1 MIIIVLRFFLF
12 CLSTYGYRIYIE
24 RKFGYP
30 SKLSLIVIFCA
41 NIIVLYIASLL
52 GFLSGTAIAMFL
64 IGLLLFSVNLFRH
77 KNDSKIRLFSL
88 DLTRIWMV
96 GYFLIFS
103 VILLQSSLV
112 HYDNFSH
119 WAVIVKYLITEASLP
134 TAATGIISFTSYP
147 IGSSLFVYYVTLIV
161 GYHEGVMLLGQFML
175 IIAALY
181 SLFSVIR
188 DSSRTLMTSSLF
200 LTIALFNYF
209 NIAIRMNNL
218 LVDFLLPLLALAAV
232 SGIYV
237 LRKNFLLSSI
247 HTILLLSVLA
257 IVKNSGLF
265 FVVIVLL
272 YYLYTSIK
280 NFNKEQS
287 KIIHL
292 VVGIGSTVM
301 FSISTFILWEVH
313 VKNTFT
319 EEVSK
324 HSVNISSYQDI
335 FAEKTNEITTQIIH
349 TFTSTVIDWHS
360 LSTQG
365 IIFVNVIFIGAYLII
380 RVGFKR
386 KNSLI
391 KMLFL
396 TDAIVILYYIGILGM
411 FLFSMPIEEALVL
424 AGFER
429 YASSMVIFSLGILSI
444 TLVQEMDS
452 LLYEQTIA
460 MRNHRSYKSIKTKK
474 YYQYSSIL
482 LLFFSTGLILSES
495 NGMMFSNKNYENEIP
510 YLIKN
515 ITGDNQDLNNA
526 SYLIVSADKE
536 SIDSYYTQYVGK
548 YYLYSNQ
555 VDAIENFIISDEEF
569 ISTLSNYDY
578 IVVIDEHYTF
588 NALAKKIL
596 NINIKQQVYSSEELL
611 ANYNNR

>member
-24 RKFGYP
+24 KKFGYP

-52 GFLSGTAIAMFL
+52 GFLYGTAIAMFL

-88 DLTRIWMV
+88 DLTRIWMI

-134 TAATGIISFTSYP
+134 TATTGIISFTSYP

-265 FVVIVLL
+265 FVVIVLI

-287 KIIHL
+287 KIILL
-292 VVGIGSTVM
+292 VVGTGSTVM

-460 MRNHRSYKSIKTKK
+460 MRNHRSYKTIKTKK

-515 ITGDNQDLNNA
+515 ITGDNQVLNNA

>member
-134 TAATGIISFTSYP
+134 TATTGIISFTSYP

-175 IIAALY
+175 IMAALY

-218 LVDFLLPLLALAAV
+218 LVDFILPLLALAAV

-287 KIIHL
+287 KIILL
-292 VVGIGSTVM
+292 VVGTGSTVM

-515 ITGDNQDLNNA
+515 ITGDNQVLNNA

>member
-30 SKLSLIVIFCA
+30 SKLSLIVVFCA

-52 GFLSGTAIAMFL
+52 GFLYGTAIAMFL
-64 IGLLLFSVNLFRH
+64 IGLLLFSVNLFRD

-88 DLTRIWMV
+88 DLTRIWMI

-134 TAATGIISFTSYP
+134 TATTGIISFTSYP

-175 IIAALY
+175 IMAALY

-218 LVDFLLPLLALAAV
+218 LVDFILPLLALAAV

-265 FVVIVLL
+265 FVVIVLI

-287 KIIHL
+287 KIILL
-292 VVGIGSTVM
+292 VVGTGSTVM

-515 ITGDNQDLNNA
+515 ITGDNQVLNNA

>member
-1 MIIIVLRFFLF
+1 FFLF

-30 SKLSLIVIFCA
+30 SKLSLIVVFCA

-64 IGLLLFSVNLFRH
+64 IGLLLFSVNLFRD

-88 DLTRIWMV
+88 DLTRIWMI

-134 TAATGIISFTSYP
+134 TATTGIISFTSYP

-175 IIAALY
+175 IMAALY

-218 LVDFLLPLLALAAV
+218 LVDFILPLLALAAV

-265 FVVIVLL
+265 FVVIVLI

-287 KIIHL
+287 KIILL
-292 VVGIGSTVM
+292 VVGTGSTVM

-515 ITGDNQDLNNA
+515 ITGDNQVLNNA

>member
-30 SKLSLIVIFCA
+30 SKLSLIVVFCA

-52 GFLSGTAIAMFL
+52 GFLYGTAIAMFL
-64 IGLLLFSVNLFRH
+64 IGLLLFSVNLFRD

-88 DLTRIWMV
+88 DLTRIWMI

-134 TAATGIISFTSYP
+134 TATTGIISFTSYP

-175 IIAALY
+175 IMAALY

-218 LVDFLLPLLALAAV
+218 LVDFILPLLALAAV

-265 FVVIVLL
+265 FVVIVLI

-287 KIIHL
+287 KIILL
-292 VVGIGSTVM
+292 VVGTGSTVM

-335 FAEKTNEITTQIIH
+335 FAEKTNEITNQIIH
-349 TFTSTVIDWHS
+349 IFTSTVIDWHS

>member
-1 MIIIVLRFFLF
+1 MW
-12 CLSTYGYRIYIE
+12 T
-24 RKFGYP
+24 KP
-30 SKLSLIVIFCA
+30 
-41 NIIVLYIASLL
+41 
-52 GFLSGTAIAMFL
+52 
-64 IGLLLFSVNLFRH
+64 
-77 KNDSKIRLFSL
+77 
-88 DLTRIWMV
+88 
-96 GYFLIFS
+96 
-103 VILLQSSLV
+103 
-112 HYDNFSH
+112 
-119 WAVIVKYLITEASLP
+119 
-134 TAATGIISFTSYP
+134 
-147 IGSSLFVYYVTLIV
+147 
-161 GYHEGVMLLGQFML
+161 
-175 IIAALY
+175 
-181 SLFSVIR
+181 
-188 DSSRTLMTSSLF
+188 
-200 LTIALFNYF
+200 
-209 NIAIRMNNL
+209 
-218 LVDFLLPLLALAAV
+218 
-232 SGIYV
+232 
-237 LRKNFLLSSI
+237 
-247 HTILLLSVLA
+247 
-257 IVKNSGLF
+257 
-265 FVVIVLL
+265 
-272 YYLYTSIK
+272 
-280 NFNKEQS
+280 
-287 KIIHL
+287 
-292 VVGIGSTVM
+292 
-301 FSISTFILWEVH
+301 
-313 VKNTFT
+313 
-319 EEVSK
+319 
-324 HSVNISSYQDI
+324 
-335 FAEKTNEITTQIIH
+335 
-349 TFTSTVIDWHS
+349 
-360 LSTQG
+360 
-365 IIFVNVIFIGAYLII
+365 
-380 RVGFKR
+380 
-386 KNSLI
+386 
-391 KMLFL
+391 
-396 TDAIVILYYIGILGM
+396 
-411 FLFSMPIEEALVL
+411 LVL

>member
-30 SKLSLIVIFCA
+30 SKLSLIVVFCA

-64 IGLLLFSVNLFRH
+64 IGLLLFSVNLFRDE
-77 KNDSKIRLFSL
+77 NDSKIRLFSL
-88 DLTRIWMV
+88 DLTRIWMI

-134 TAATGIISFTSYP
+134 TATTGIISFTSYP

-175 IIAALY
+175 IMAALY

-218 LVDFLLPLLALAAV
+218 LVDFILPLLALAAV

-265 FVVIVLL
+265 FVVIVLI

-287 KIIHL
+287 KIILL
-292 VVGIGSTVM
+292 VVGTGSTVM

-515 ITGDNQDLNNA
+515 ITGDNQVLNNA

>member
-52 GFLSGTAIAMFL
+52 GFLYGTAIAMFL
-64 IGLLLFSVNLFRH
+64 IGIILFILNLFKH

-88 DLTRIWMV
+88 DLARIWMI

-103 VILLQSSLV
+103 IILLQSSLV

-119 WAVIVKYLITEASLP
+119 WALIVKYLITEASLP
-134 TAATGIISFTSYP
+134 TAATGIVSFTSYP
-147 IGSSLFVYYVTLIV
+147 IGSSLFVYYVSLIV
-161 GYHEGVMLLGQFML
+161 GYYEGVMLLGQFML
-175 IIAALY
+175 IMAALY

-188 DSSRTLMTSSLF
+188 DSSRALMVSSMF

-218 LVDFLLPLLALAAV
+218 LVDFLLPLLALAAI

-237 LRKNFLLSSI
+237 LRRNFLLSSV
-247 HTILLLSVLA
+247 HTAILLAVLA

-265 FVVIVLL
+265 FVLIVLV

-280 NFNKEQS
+280 NFNKEYS
-287 KIIHL
+287 KIMYL
-292 VVGIGSTVM
+292 LGIGSTVV
-301 FSISTFILWEVH
+301 FSFLTFILWDLH
-313 VKNTFT
+313 VENTFT

-324 HSVNISSYQDI
+324 HSVNIGSYQDI

>member
-30 SKLSLIVIFCA
+30 SKLSLIVVFCA

-64 IGLLLFSVNLFRH
+64 IGLLLFSVNLFRD

-88 DLTRIWMV
+88 DLTRIWMI

-134 TAATGIISFTSYP
+134 TATTGIISFTSYP

-175 IIAALY
+175 IMAALY

-218 LVDFLLPLLALAAV
+218 LVDFILPLLALAAV

-265 FVVIVLL
+265 FVVIVLI

-287 KIIHL
+287 KIILL
-292 VVGIGSTVM
+292 VVGTGSTVM

-515 ITGDNQDLNNA
+515 ITGDNQVLNNA